1 MNTRTFTTSLAIVL
15 GLALAACGGSKSDN
29 ASGGGAASGTAAPAP
44 TTPTPT
50 APAGGGDPTA
60 KAKEIFSQRCVPCH
74 GAEGKGDGVASKGLT
89 PPPRNFSDPAWQTSV
104 TDEHIEKIIHYGG
117 AAVGKAPT
125 MPANPDLNDA
135 AVLAALRA
143 HVRSLG
149 GK

>member
-1 MNTRTFTTSLAIVL
+1 MTSRTFSTALAL
-15 GLALAACGGSKSDN
+15 AAGLALAACGGSKSDS
-29 ASGGGAASGTAAPAP
+29 SGTAAGTAAPAP
-44 TTPTPT
+44 
-50 APAGGGDPTA
+50 APAAPAAGDPAA

-89 PPPRNFSDPAWQTSV
+89 PPPRNFSDPAWQASV
-104 TDEHIEKIIHYGG
+104 TDEHIEKIVHYGG
-117 AAVGKAPT
+117 AAVGKSPA
-125 MPANPDLNDA
+125 MPANPDLSDP

>member
-1 MNTRTFTTSLAIVL
+1 MTSRTFSTALAVAL

-29 ASGGGAASGTAAPAP
+29 AGAGTASGTAAPAP
-44 TTPTPT
+44 TPAPT
-50 APAGGGDPTA
+50 GDPAA
-60 KAKEIFSQRCVPCH
+60 KAKELFSQRCVPCH

-89 PPPRNFSDPAWQTSV
+89 PPPRNFGDPAWQASV

-117 AAVGKAPT
+117 AAVGKAPA
-125 MPANPDLNDA
+125 MPANPDLSDP

>member
-1 MNTRTFTTSLAIVL
+1 MTSRKFSTVLAL
-15 GLALAACGGSKSDN
+15 AAGLALAACGGSKSDN
-29 ASGGGAASGTAAPAP
+29 ASAGSAAGTAAPAP
-44 TTPTPT
+44 APTP
-50 APAGGGDPTA
+50 APAGDPAA

-89 PPPRNFSDPAWQTSV
+89 PPPRNFSDPAWQSSV

-117 AAVGKAPT
+117 AAVGKSPA
-125 MPANPDLNDA
+125 MPANPDLNDP

>member
-1 MNTRTFTTSLAIVL
+1 MTSRTFSTALAVAL
-15 GLALAACGGSKSDN
+15 GLTLAACGGSKSDN
-29 ASGGGAASGTAAPAP
+29 AGAGTASGTAAPAP
-44 TTPTPT
+44 TPTP
-50 APAGGGDPTA
+50 APTGDPTA

-89 PPPRNFSDPAWQTSV
+89 PPPRNFGDPAWQASV

-125 MPANPDLNDA
+125 MPANPDLSDP

>member
-1 MNTRTFTTSLAIVL
+1 MTSRTFSTALAL
-15 GLALAACGGSKSDN
+15 AAGLALAACGGSKSDS
-29 ASGGGAASGTAAPAP
+29 SGAGTAAGTAAPAP
-44 TTPTPT
+44 APPP
-50 APAGGGDPTA
+50 APAGDPAA

-89 PPPRNFSDPAWQTSV
+89 PPPRNFSDPAWQGSV

-117 AAVGKAPT
+117 AAVGKSPA
-125 MPANPDLNDA
+125 MPANPDLSDP

>member
-1 MNTRTFTTSLAIVL
+1 MNRFSSIVFLSLAL
-15 GLALAACGGSKSDN
+15 LADCGGKKSDE
-29 ASGGGAASGTAAPAP
+29 GTAAPAP
-44 TTPTPT
+44 TAAPT
-50 APAGGGDPTA
+50 AAPAAPPAAPTVDPAA
-60 KAKEIFSQRCVPCH
+60 KATEIFSTRCTPCH
-74 GAEGKGDGVASKGLT
+74 GPSGHGDGPASAQLT
-89 PPPRNFSDPAWQTSV
+89 PPPRNFGDPAWQSSV